1 MRNFFLFCTFL
12 VAGIVFSMTSI
23 YLGISPGLSLNNY
36 GSVDGSYEPN
46 LYDLLR
52 YYSLPALGKA
62 GFQINTNHL
71 EAAMFIEA
79 RQDFSA
85 FLLGRDFSNLP
96 LSVGSWAPFFDA
108 NYPRVGYI
116 QWSSENFLISAGR
129 RKLKWGPATYDIGLS
144 DVPVYYD
151 HLWLQ
156 FDDDT
161 HFGNF
166 DYNFFA
172 ISADRS
178 VYGDPKTLFG
188 HKWAFS
194 GEVFRLCFAEENLIY
209 GVYPDLQ
216 DIGPFIIYH
225 HSYQT
230 HSNVMFFVT
239 MESILK
245 NFRIYSE
252 FGLDEFR
259 LNTEGEN
266 SRPTAFGWLVGVEW
280 SSSDSWNRIR
290 NKEYFEDF
298 TLSERGLSVPSTVKL
313 RYEYYHTT
321 PYLYN
326 RDADI
331 GKFTYPIR
339 MNVMWLSMWPDIDF
353 FFGFPYGPDVSLHL
367 LRLQWNKKKIEFS
380 TKLEFLAMGSYGINS
395 PYHDPYEHDWYKLV
409 EPISRQ
415 IVITA
420 KLKYYPEIDF
430 GLFGLLS
437 LNFSSDGPKWL
448 LNIGINKI
456 FIF

>member
-1 MRNFFLFCTFL
+1 MKYFFLLCSFL
-12 VAGIVFSMTSI
+12 VAGMVFSLTVI
-23 YLGISPGLSLNNY
+23 YAGISPAFSLNNY
-36 GSVDGSYEPN
+36 ESVDGSYEPN

-62 GFQINTNHL
+62 GFQISNEHL

-116 QWSSENFLISAGR
+116 QWGSSSVLISAGR

-144 DVPVYYD
+144 SVPPYFD

-156 FDDDT
+156 FSDET
-161 HFGNF
+161 FFGSF

-178 VYGDPKTLFG
+178 VYGDPKTLLG

-194 GEVFRLCFAEENLIY
+194 SDAFRLSFAEENLIY

-239 MESILK
+239 AEMLLK
-245 NFRIYSE
+245 SFRIYGE

-266 SRPTAFGWLVGVEW
+266 SRPTAFGWLAGVEW
-280 SSSDSWNRIR
+280 SSSEIWNKVR
-290 NKEYFEDF
+290 NKEYFDDF
-298 TLSERGLSVPSTVKL
+298 TLFERGLSTPSAVKL

-331 GKFTYPIR
+331 GKFTYPFR
-339 MNVMWLSMWPDIDF
+339 LNVMWLNMWPDIDF

-367 LRLQWNKKKIEFS
+367 LSYQWNKEKIELFS
-380 TKLEFLAMGSYGINS
+380 QVEFLAMGSYGIDS
-395 PYHDPYEHDWYKLV
+395 PYYAPYEHDWYKLV
-409 EPISRQ
+409 EPVSRQ
-415 IVITA
+415 VILTVRTR
-420 KLKYYPEIDF
+420 YYPESDF

-437 LNFSSDGPKWL
+437 LKFTADGLKWL
-448 LNIGINKI
+448 LNFGISKSYS
-456 FIF
+456 F